1 MNANKIKLSMSRNSK
16 RAFVANLSVDDVE
29 IFATSHGHLL
39 ACALHLIGA
48 EALHTTE
55 SEFLLALDEQGKL
68 FGYEFVGGAKECV
81 FMGEMW
87 GGLILANLKSGVND
101 SSYRLVRSLLP
112 KQLVATF
119 NGDDA
124 ECAEE
129 PSKYFKKF
137 IYYPYV

>member
-1 MNANKIKLSMSRNSK
+1 MNANQIKLSMSRNSK
-16 RAFVANLSVDDVE
+16 RALVANLSVNDEE

-48 EALHTTE
+48 EAVNTTDSE
-55 SEFLLALDEQGKL
+55 SPMALDEQGKF
-68 FGYEFVGGAKECV
+68 FGYEFVGGAKEDV

-87 GGLILANLKSGVND
+87 GGLMLANWKSGVND
-101 SSYRLVRSLLP
+101 SAYSLVRSLLP
-112 KQLVATF
+112 KQLVTVS

-124 ECAEE
+124 ACADE

-137 IYYPYV
+137 IYFPYV